1 MKKVFKY
8 ILFFAKD
15 YLIYT
20 FGLFLL
26 NDNKP
31 MWHIFIDG
39 AFLTCLFKIVEFIIA
54 IIKKH
59 RKNKNEKNEDGESTN
74 KNDDVVFMLISG
86 ICFILLIVIFCL
98 EKLL

>member
-8 ILFFAKD
+8 ILFFAKS

-26 NDNKP
+26 NDNEP

-59 RKNKNEKNEDGESTN
+59 RKNKNEKNEDGKNSN
-74 KNDDVVFMLISG
+74 KNDDVVFMWISG
-86 ICFILLIVIFCL
+86 ICFILLIVLFCL

>member
-1 MKKVFKY
+1 MKRFFKY
-8 ILFFAKD
+8 ILSFAKD

-26 NDNKP
+26 NENEP
-31 MWHIFIDG
+31 MWHIFIDA

-59 RKNKNEKNEDGESTN
+59 RKNKNEKNEDGKNSN
-74 KNDDVVFMLISG
+74 KNDDVVFMWISG
-86 ICFILLIVIFCL
+86 ICFILLIVLFCL

>member
-1 MKKVFKY
+1 MKKLLKY
-8 ILFFAKD
+8 ILNFSKD
-15 YLIYT
+15 YIICT

-26 NDNKP
+26 NENKP
-31 MWHIFIDG
+31 MWHIFIDA